1 MKKLIILSQVLLF
14 AALLA
19 ACGQDDTYKVGATPV
34 PHAEIL
40 QEAKP
45 YMEEKGFEYEV
56 IEFTDYVLPNS
67 SLASGELIA
76 NFYQHIPYLESQMA
90 DHGYDFV
97 NVGGVHVEPIG
108 IYSKDYD
115 TLETLPNDL
124 ELIISNSPSDRPRL
138 LRMLD
143 ENSILTLDEDV
154 TNQDIEG
161 SSLNGLS
168 TLFTSEYSI
177 TFTEIDAAL
186 LFTNYDNNSGDA
198 VLINGNYALDNGLDP
213 LSDAIALE
221 GSASDYVNILVSRS
235 EDEDDPFVKAL
246 IEVLQSE
253 DIASFI
259 EDTYDGAVIPVN

>member
-1 MKKLIILSQVLLF
+1 
-14 AALLA
+14 
-19 ACGQDDTYKVGATPV
+19 V

-40 QEAKP
+40 NEAKP
-45 YMEEKGFEYEV
+45 YMEEKGFEYDIV
-56 IEFTDYVLPNS
+56 EFTDYVLPNS

-115 TLETLPNDL
+115 SIEELPTEL

-138 LRMLD
+138 LKMLD
-143 ENSILTLDEDV
+143 ENDILTLDDGVE
-154 TNQDIEG
+154 NSDIEG
-161 SSLNGLS
+161 SSLSGLND
-168 TLFTSEYSI
+168 LFTSDYDI

-213 LSDAIALE
+213 LTDAIALE
-221 GSASDYVNILVSRS
+221 GSASPYVNILVARS
-235 EDEDDPFVKAL
+235 EDEDDPFVQAL

-253 DIASFI
+253 EIATFI
-259 EDTYDGAVIPVN
+259 EETYDGAVVPVN

>member
-1 MKKLIILSQVLLF
+1 MKKIIILSQVLLF
-14 AALLA
+14 AVLLA

-56 IEFTDYVLPNS
+56 VEFTDYNLPNS
-67 SLASGELIA
+67 SLDSGELIA
-76 NFYQHIPYLESQMA
+76 NFYQHIPYLETQME
-90 DHGYDFV
+90 DYDYDFV

-115 TLETLPNDL
+115 SLEALPNDL

-138 LRMLD
+138 LKMLD
-143 ENSILTLDEDV
+143 ENDIITLNDGVD
-154 TNQDIEG
+154 NQTIEG
-161 SSLNGLS
+161 SSLSGLND
-168 TLFTSEYSI
+168 LFTSDYSI
-177 TFTEIDAAL
+177 TFTEIDSAL
-186 LFTNYDNNSGDA
+186 LFTNYNNNSGDA

-213 LSDAIALE
+213 LTDAIALE
-221 GSASDYVNILVSRS
+221 GSASPYVNILVARS
-235 EDEDDPFVKAL
+235 EDEDDPFIQAL

-253 DIASFI
+253 DIATFI
-259 EDTYDGAVIPVN
+259 EETYDGAVIPVN